1 LRARRFSGWP
11 LALAIGLAVSGCA
24 FRLSDLG
31 QPTNEV
37 TAPASARLQSGD
49 RISVTVYG
57 EPSLSGDYQIDPG
70 GFVSLPEAGRVS
82 AVGLTREELAQA
94 LVKKYRSE
102 YRKDPKVSVSFP
114 EVR

>member
-1 LRARRFSGWP
+1 MVRISQGCL
-11 LALAIGLAVSGCA
+11 LVLAIGLAVAGCA
-24 FRLSDLG
+24 FRLGDLG
-31 QPTNEV
+31 QPTNVE
-37 TAPASARLQSGD
+37 TAPASRRLQAGD

-70 GFVSLPEAGRVS
+70 GFVSLPGAGSVS
-82 AVGLTREELAQA
+82 AAGLTQEELAQA
-94 LVKKYRSE
+94 LIKKYRSE